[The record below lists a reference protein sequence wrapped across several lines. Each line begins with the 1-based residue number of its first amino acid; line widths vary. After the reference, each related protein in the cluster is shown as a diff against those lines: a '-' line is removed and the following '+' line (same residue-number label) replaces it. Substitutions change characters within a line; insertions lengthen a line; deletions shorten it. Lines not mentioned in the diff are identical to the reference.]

1 MFQTFSIGIL
11 LVLMLE
17 KGLLVSFSFEK
28 GEEEHN

>member
-17 KGLLVSFSFEK
+17 KELLVTFSFEK
-28 GEEEHN
+28 DEEEHN